1 MNLNAVKIRE
11 IQKCFKC
18 EKFDYIRRFY
28 RNRAIKVVNVSDSEN
43 EDLLTSEENQKEEL

>member
-18 EKFDYIRRFY
+18 RKPEYIQRFC
-28 RNRAIKVVNVSDSEN
+28 RNRAMKVVNVSDSEN
-43 EDLLTSEENQKEEL
+43 EGFLTSEKDQKEKL